1 MQRLRVF
8 ISSVQSEFSEE
19 RETLYRHIE
28 NDPFLKV
35 YFEAIL
41 FEKLPASSKSAEKI
55 YLDEVKN
62 ADVFILLK
70 FW

>member
-1 MQRLRVF
+1 MQRLKVF

-41 FEKLPASSKSAEKI
+41 FENYLRLPNWQKK
-55 YLDEVKN
+55 
-62 ADVFILLK
+62 FI
-70 FW
+70 